1 MFRYSTTFTPPAPAL
16 QVDVRNGQT
25 GATQRVLAKLDTAA
39 DGSIIP
45 EDLIKSLELITYD
58 EILAISFDGG
68 LQRRASYLIDLLFV
82 GRVFTELEVVA
93 APLPYLLLGRDVL
106 NKVVI
111 VFNGPQLT
119 FDIR

>member
-25 GATQRVLAKLDTAA
+25 GAIQRVLAKLDTAA

-45 EDLIKSLELITYD
+45 EDLVKSLELITYD

-82 GRVFTELEVVA
+82 GRVFTELEVVS

-111 VFNGPQLT
+111 IFNGPQLT
-119 FDIR
+119 FEIR